1 MVVKYINKSDIRAI
15 IDPTRLIITGIVFY
29 WSYSLN
35 IIFNS
40 NFLSTISVFC
50 QLPSVR
56 SYQQKH
62 QLNKNT
68 TTTNMMSDEYDYTQ
82 MASLEEVEG
91 LWDEWEEE
99 ANALAAEAATI
110 TRTTTTTAA
119 TSATTTTTTATA
131 VEPKASEDAHISA
144 VGFGPAPVAP
154 ASSAGPSSAA
164 PSSIS
169 ILLDPG
175 QQLPSPEVFT
185 SNNEEKRAYSKEN
198 EGRHRT
204 REKGEQYF
212 DDVSLA
218 NCVVPISFD
227 ENGNSLPAP
236 TIPGSS
242 ALASSQTSSAAA
254 RTIGPIEVITI
265 SFPTAEA
272 RDSSLEMLEK
282 GKEGRGDGAA
292 ISFKVLKNEM
302 QVEVSGK
309 LGSNMRGFVI
319 KFCAGYQV
327 TAGLR

>member
-1 MVVKYINKSDIRAI
+1 
-15 IDPTRLIITGIVFY
+15 
-29 WSYSLN
+29 
-35 IIFNS
+35 
-40 NFLSTISVFC
+40 
-50 QLPSVR
+50 
-56 SYQQKH
+56 
-62 QLNKNT
+62 
-68 TTTNMMSDEYDYTQ
+68 MSDEYDYTQ

-99 ANALAAEAATI
+99 ANALAAEAATT
-110 TRTTTTTAA
+110 TRTTTTTA
-119 TSATTTTTTATA
+119 TTTTATE
-131 VEPKASEDAHISA
+131 VERKASEDAQISA
-144 VGFGPAPVAP
+144 VGFGPAPVAS
-154 ASSAGPSSAA
+154 ASSAGPYSAA

-185 SNNEEKRAYSKEN
+185 SNNEKKRAYSKEN
-198 EGRHRT
+198 GGRHRT

-242 ALASSQTSSAAA
+242 ALASSQTSPAAA

-265 SFPTAEA
+265 SFPTTEA

-282 GKEGRGDGAA
+282 GKEGRGDGMA
-292 ISFKVLKNEM
+292 ISIKVLENEM